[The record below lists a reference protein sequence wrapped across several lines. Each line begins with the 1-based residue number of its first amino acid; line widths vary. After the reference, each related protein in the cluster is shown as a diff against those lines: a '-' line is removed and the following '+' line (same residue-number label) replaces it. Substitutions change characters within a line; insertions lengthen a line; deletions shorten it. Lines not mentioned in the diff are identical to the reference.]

1 MRCSTNL
8 EPTKRS
14 STVIL
19 IKPSSLL
26 SLRFCHRCNC
36 AKYTFPL
43 GPSFYSSCGLI
54 PFQWRWMWT
63 LRWWGRITYS
73 NLQTCFSDLIDCQQ
87 FSLLVVST
95 LLLHV
100 PLVYWFTTKFVPTE
114 VIWAKSWS
122 ITTANW
128 RVQPLS
134 GESTPGIWSKLLK
147 KKKES
152 IFENPFQLTILI
164 TIFHTPSDWYLLY
177 LIIDQISRII
187 YQNPQKILV
196 FLEVPTGLSSPSK
209 SCLFFLSICGKKLCA
224 LSVVFNLG
232 GNIRFVA
239 IRLEYPRSK
248 GWSHF
253 SPSVQYR
260 EKWWKMINHGMGSR
274 IWRQPHFLACFRTFR
289 LHLEL

>member
-1 MRCSTNL
+1 M
-8 EPTKRS
+8 
-14 STVIL
+14 
-19 IKPSSLL
+19 L

-36 AKYTFPL
+36 TKYTFPL

-54 PFQWRWMWT
+54 LFQWRWMWT

-73 NLQTCFSDLIDCQQ
+73 NLRTCFSDLIDCQQ
-87 FSLLVVST
+87 FSLVVVST
-95 LLLHV
+95 LMLHV

-134 GESTPGIWSKLLK
+134 SESTSGIWSKLLK
-147 KKKES
+147 KKRKVSLGTPFSWPFSSRSFILPVIDTYYWSNKPDHLSEPS
-152 IFENPFQLTILI
+152 ENPCL
-164 TIFHTPSDWYLLY
+164 
-177 LIIDQISRII
+177 
-187 YQNPQKILV
+187 
-196 FLEVPTGLSSPSK
+196 LEVPAGLSSPSK
-209 SCLFFLSICGKKLCA
+209 SCLFFLSICGKKLSA

-253 SPSVQYR
+253 SPSKLVILVDSRCLDKGILRSVNR
-260 EKWWKMINHGMGSR
+260 EKWSTMGWGPEFGDNPIS
-274 IWRQPHFLACFRTFR
+274 WHALE
-289 LHLEL
+289 HLEL